1 MDILDN
7 DTLTDE
13 VKVDL
18 DMLHVLMLDDV
29 DR

>member
-1 MDILDN
+1 MGILDN

-29 DR
+29 DG